1 MCVVNKMRMVI
12 DLDGVIC
19 QLKNPDESYA
29 DVKPN
34 NEMINVIK
42 EWKKNGH
49 TIIIYS
55 ARHMRSCNG
64 NVSEVINKI
73 GKITTD
79 WLEKWNIPYDE
90 IYFGKPYGD
99 IYIDDLAIT
108 YTNTT
113 NLKNKLEL
121 FKPIFVIPMAGEG
134 QRFKQEGIEEPKFLI
149 NTKGKTLFEWSLQ
162 SLPLDLAKKVI
173 FVCLQEH
180 QEKYKVDDFIK
191 NILIK
196 KYPNINYKILILPK
210 KTRGQVET
218 VLACKKEINGKNPLV
233 IYNIDTIFFSS
244 RLKSKLITVLLR
256 QLDGI
261 LGAFHSH
268 DQKFSYIEVDS
279 KGIVRHTAEKK
290 VISNIASTGLYTFT
304 KGSDFVE
311 AAENMIKNNKT
322 TNNEFYVSE
331 LYNYLISKGKKFIID
346 FAEKFIPLGTPEEIK
361 NFEKTKSESI
371 ESI

>member
-1 MCVVNKMRMVI
+1 MCVVNKMRLVI

-19 QLKNPDESYA
+19 QLKNPDESYS

-34 NEMINVIK
+34 DDVLNLLR
-42 EWKKNGH
+42 EWKNSGH

-55 ARHMRSCNG
+55 ARHMRSCKG

-73 GKITTD
+73 GKTTTE
-79 WLEKWNIPYDE
+79 WLEKWKIPYDE

-113 NLKNKLEL
+113 DLKTKFEL
-121 FKPIFVIPMAGEG
+121 VTPIFVIPMAGEG
-134 QRFKQEGIEEPKFLI
+134 KRFKEQGIDEPKFLLK
-149 NTKGKTLFEWSLQ
+149 TKGKTLFEWSLQ

-180 QEKYKVDDFIK
+180 QTKYKVDEFIK

-196 KYPNINYKILILPK
+196 NYPTINYKILFLPQ
-210 KTRGQVET
+210 KTCGQVET
-218 VLACKKEINGKNPLV
+218 VLSCKNEINESPLV
-233 IYNIDTIFFSS
+233 IFNIDTIFFSS
-244 RLKSKLITVLLR
+244 RLKSKLITTLF
-256 QLDGI
+256 QQIDGI
-261 LGAFHSH
+261 LGAFHSN
-268 DQKFSYIEVDS
+268 DQKFSYIEVDLE
-279 KGIVRHTAEKK
+279 GIVKHTAEKK

-346 FAEKFIPLGTPEEIK
+346 FAEEFIPLGTPQEIK
-361 NFEKTKSESI
+361 NFEMRK
-371 ESI
+371 